1 MVPELA
7 HTNTLAFSQTLSVV
21 ACLCG
26 GHHTLQRRITRVNA
40 HSTARELG
48 QRCYHK
54 LQIMGCCTSKV
65 DADPV
70 STVLVIGPESAGKT
84 TLLRSVG
91 RRCAGADEGEPVRT
105 MPTIGQEVEYLAGPG
120 ARVMLQEIGGCLAP
134 TWPRY
139 YDRAAAV
146 LFVVDAAAPETWAE
160 ALVLLGELVGA
171 VQEKPIGVVLNK
183 LDADGA
189 DGSAAR
195 GLLGLEDLAVDV
207 FEGSLTGKGALADD
221 LRAFV
226 LQSRPLSIK

>member
-1 MVPELA
+1 
-7 HTNTLAFSQTLSVV
+7 
-21 ACLCG
+21 
-26 GHHTLQRRITRVNA
+26 
-40 HSTARELG
+40 
-48 QRCYHK
+48 
-54 LQIMGCCTSKV
+54 MGCCTSKV
-65 DADPV
+65 NADPV

-84 TLLRSVG
+84 TLLRCVG

-105 MPTIGQEVEYLAGPG
+105 MPTIGQEVEYLSAPG
-120 ARVMLQEIGGCLAP
+120 ARVMLQEIGGCMAP

-160 ALVLLGELVGA
+160 ALVLLEELVGA

-183 LDADGA
+183 LDAVGA

-207 FEGSLTGKGALADD
+207 FEGSLTGKGALVDD
-221 LRAFV
+221 LRTFA
-226 LQSRPLSIK
+226 LAARPLSIK